1 MIIEKL
7 RSDKTGNNVRFTGN
21 VIWEDCDR
29 PMQEIYFETSEAF
42 GVGLSCNPHAF
53 LVACILPAMH
63 HGERRVFI
71 NEEID
76 PVLLNG
82 LCVVMN
88 WHKNWFE
95 IDRDIVRIEAR
106 SMKNPY
112 TPSRPR
118 NAAIFLS
125 GGIDSLAS
133 LRHNHLTVPIEHPSY
148 IRHGIF
154 IQGQNIES
162 DNRQDTFARALPA
175 LSEVCSDAGIS
186 LLHVVTNIRELEPD
200 TRFFM
205 NQFHSAILAATA
217 HALVEK
223 VSIASISASDAI
235 PNLKLMK
242 INHVQP
248 YGSHPLIDPNYGSS
262 DLLIRHVSTELTR
275 LYKTRLVADWP
286 AGLKNIKVCQPNY
299 PGENC
304 GRCEKCIRTM
314 LGLIALDRLDKTQAF
329 PDNDLSESL
338 VSKVQIEKQHAKDSY
353 SIELDYLELIPP
365 LMERGRK
372 DLVRAIELIISV
384 SRFQVPNTLKEWAK
398 RLDRRYLG
406 GTLSKLKQLSRQGLS
421 RIGRRSNK

>member
-1 MIIEKL
+1 MIIEDL
-7 RSDKTGNNVRFTGN
+7 RSDKRENNVRFTGK

-29 PMQEIYFETSEAF
+29 PMQEIYFETSETS

-63 HGERRVFI
+63 HGERRIFI

-88 WHKNWFE
+88 WFQNWFAS
-95 IDRDIVRIEAR
+95 DREIVRIEAR
-106 SMKNPY
+106 SKKKPHP
-112 TPSRPR
+112 PSNHR

-133 LRHNHLTVPIEHPSY
+133 LRDNHLNVPIEHPWY

-154 IQGQNIES
+154 IQGQNVES
-162 DNRQDTFARALPA
+162 DNRSETFDRALAA

-200 TRFFM
+200 THFFM

-217 HALVEK
+217 HALVER

-235 PNLKLMK
+235 PNLKLLK
-242 INHVQP
+242 LHHVQP

-262 DLLIRHVSTELTR
+262 DLLIRQVSSELTR
-275 LYKTRLVADWP
+275 LDKTRLVADWP

-314 LGLIALDRLDKTQAF
+314 LGLIALDRLDKTHAF

-338 VSKVQIEKQHAKDSY
+338 VSKVQIEKQHTKDSY

-365 LMERGRK
+365 LRERGRN
-372 DLVRAIELIISV
+372 DLVRAIEHIISV
-384 SRFQVPNTLKEWAK
+384 SRYQDPNTVKERVK

-406 GTLSKLKQLSRQGLS
+406 GTFAKLKRLSR
-421 RIGRRSNK
+421 RS